1 MEMSKEEFM
10 MLHERLLDRLDRL
23 EHKIESLSTIG
34 GKQML
39 DNRDMRLLL
48 KVCDRTLLRWRRSRN
63 LRGFRISGK
72 VYYMAADVHRFLL
85 SVVERIK
92 TISMKKNSKVIVLER
107 NRFAMLVK
115 VHRKSL
121 LMLEVLTYICRIR
134 NIDLVMTLEEVCHVL
149 RMDAAVVEQ
158 YRHKGLL
165 RSYEENGLRLY
176 EAADLVRLKAALD
189 MIDIYRRINK
199 AAIIP
204 SSSKSK

>member
-1 MEMSKEEFM
+1 
-10 MLHERLLDRLDRL
+10 
-23 EHKIESLSTIG
+23 
-34 GKQML
+34 
-39 DNRDMRLLL
+39 
-48 KVCDRTLLRWRRSRN
+48 
-63 LRGFRISGK
+63 
-72 VYYMAADVHRFLL
+72 
-85 SVVERIK
+85 
-92 TISMKKNSKVIVLER
+92 MKKNSKVIVLER

-165 RSYEENGLRLY
+165 RSYE
-176 EAADLVRLKAALD
+176 AADLVRLKAALD

>member
-1 MEMSKEEFM
+1 
-10 MLHERLLDRLDRL
+10 
-23 EHKIESLSTIG
+23 
-34 GKQML
+34 
-39 DNRDMRLLL
+39 
-48 KVCDRTLLRWRRSRN
+48 
-63 LRGFRISGK
+63 
-72 VYYMAADVHRFLL
+72 
-85 SVVERIK
+85 
-92 TISMKKNSKVIVLER
+92 MKKNSKVIVLER

-158 YRHKGLL
+158 HRHKGLL

-204 SSSKSK
+204 TSSKSTSK